1 MNKVGDPSVSP
12 YLLQRLRSQ
21 DEVQDDRAQR
31 RRETDPAIKPAP
43 EIPPANNSNPGD
55 TPRGPG
61 VDRKV

>member
-1 MNKVGDPSVSP
+1 LNKVGDPSVSP

-43 EIPPANNSNPGD
+43 ETPPAKSSNPGE
-55 TPRGPG
+55 TPRGSG